1 MTDTAPAT
9 VHPPPVRADGRTLI
23 VRIDP
28 QPHHRFDRFDLSDDA
43 LAAMRGMSVPL
54 TVDGGLTR
62 VGRSTIQRADVDD
75 DGGLVIT
82 ATVDAAP
89 DAPPGY
95 LDALRAD
102 PSWGF
107 TVPECVDG
115 AARDVRLLAFWPGP
129 GPVRFPL
136 TLRSGDS
143 VTFTE
148 VVVVDGDGGV
158 TRHPV
163 APDDPIN
170 RAPNPTPAVLP
181 AAPEPGEP
189 VAWFDGTA
197 DVPLPEPASETF
209 EDELD
214 AHIAESM
221 QDPDYAAAEPVRNA
235 ELDAA
240 RRLLAYAMH
249 LRQYGERAPGG
260 DETWAEW
267 DAMAEAHLRA
277 TGWPAGE
284 RPPGADV
291 RAEYRHACALC
302 TTPGEMHNAFHD
314 PRHDTWVKERRVVT
328 STPWERVP

>member
-9 VHPPPVRADGRTLI
+9 VHPPPVRANGRPLI

-62 VGRSTIQRADVDD
+62 VGRSTIQRAAVDD
-75 DGGLVIT
+75 DGRLVIT
-82 ATVDAAP
+82 ATVEAAP

-129 GPVRFPL
+129 GAGPVTF
-136 TLRSGDS
+136 RSGDS

-148 VVVVDGDGGV
+148 VVVVDGGGGV

-170 RAPNPTPAVLP
+170 RAPNPTPA
-181 AAPEPGEP
+181 A
-189 VAWFDGTA
+189 
-197 DVPLPEPASETF
+197 
-209 EDELD
+209 
-214 AHIAESM
+214 
-221 QDPDYAAAEPVRNA
+221 PVRNA

-314 PRHDTWVKERRVVT
+314 PRHDQWVKERRVVT